1 MKKQTLIGIII
12 TISLAFII
20 INISIILSTDHI
32 ERSKALNSY
41 SNIENGDLKKLLST
55 KGVVIPSSN
64 YSIKYDK
71 SLGTIN
77 EVKVSEGDVILA
89 GDILIEYQTGHIDAE
104 IEGLEQQI
112 SRLNARMSSAESDL
126 SSLEQ
131 QLSEAQ
137 ADSSPD
143 LFDTENYSI
152 DSNNSDNRD
161 NENSEEVISNQI
173 GDKQDQIE
181 DLNLQVD
188 GVNQKITQLHGEK
201 AKYTITS
208 KMDGTVTEINPYP
221 QSENEAVVS
230 INSNQPFL
238 IEGKLSEKQAAKVK
252 EGQKVIASA
261 NVLPD
266 QKKEGTVKELK
277 MDPIGVP
284 SVEEKES
291 FYPFRA
297 EMIEADETWHHGYH
311 ISLDI
316 VLDERNG
323 VVVIPD
329 SVIQKKA
336 GKTYVYVVKNGRL
349 EKREIN
355 LGLEVN
361 NRTEVLQGLAKGER
375 IVSHP
380 SKDIKD
386 KMEIFMPINHRY
398 VEKKTLKTFSS
409 EQRVRLILR
418 GFVH

>member
-266 QKKEGTVKELK
+266 QKK
-277 MDPIGVP
+277 
-284 SVEEKES
+284 
-291 FYPFRA
+291 
-297 EMIEADETWHHGYH
+297 
-311 ISLDI
+311 
-316 VLDERNG
+316 
-323 VVVIPD
+323 
-329 SVIQKKA
+329 
-336 GKTYVYVVKNGRL
+336 
-349 EKREIN
+349 
-355 LGLEVN
+355 
-361 NRTEVLQGLAKGER
+361 
-375 IVSHP
+375 
-380 SKDIKD
+380 
-386 KMEIFMPINHRY
+386 
-398 VEKKTLKTFSS
+398 
-409 EQRVRLILR
+409 RVR
-418 GFVH
+418 

>member
-143 LFDTENYSI
+143 LFDTENNSI

-221 QSENEAVVS
+221 QSENEDVVS

>member
-143 LFDTENYSI
+143 LFDTENNSI

-297 EMIEADETWHHGYH
+297 EMIEADGTWHHGYH

-409 EQRVRLILR
+409 EQRIRLILR

>member
-1 MKKQTLIGIII
+1 M
-12 TISLAFII
+12 
-20 INISIILSTDHI
+20 
-32 ERSKALNSY
+32 
-41 SNIENGDLKKLLST
+41 
-55 KGVVIPSSN
+55 
-64 YSIKYDK
+64 
-71 SLGTIN
+71 
-77 EVKVSEGDVILA
+77 A

-112 SRLNARMSSAESDL
+112 SRLTARLSSAESDL

-131 QLSEAQ
+131 QLSDAKI
-137 ADSSPD
+137 DSTPD
-143 LFDTENYSI
+143 LFDTEN
-152 DSNNSDNRD
+152 NNNNIVND
-161 NENSEEVISNQI
+161 NSEEVLSNQI

-181 DLNLQVD
+181 DLNLQMD
-188 GVNQKITQLHGEK
+188 GIKLKITQLQGEK
-201 AKYTITS
+201 AKYTISS

-221 QSENEAVVS
+221 QSEKEAVVT

-316 VLDERNG
+316 VLEERNG

-336 GKTYVYVVKNGRL
+336 GKTNVYVIKNGRL

-361 NRTEVLQGLAKGER
+361 NRNEVLQGLAIGER
-375 IVSHP
+375 RLSC
-380 SKDIKD
+380 
-386 KMEIFMPINHRY
+386 
-398 VEKKTLKTFSS
+398 
-409 EQRVRLILR
+409 RLIIVMLR
-418 GFVH
+418 RKH

>member
-143 LFDTENYSI
+143 LFDTENNSI

-266 QKKEGTVKELK
+266 QKKEGTVKEMK